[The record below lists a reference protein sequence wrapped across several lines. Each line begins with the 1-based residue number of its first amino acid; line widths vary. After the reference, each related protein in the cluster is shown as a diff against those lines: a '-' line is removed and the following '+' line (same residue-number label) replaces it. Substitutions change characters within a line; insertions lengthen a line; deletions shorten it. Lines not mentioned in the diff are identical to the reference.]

1 MVGPNN
7 LLYAVSIRSES
18 TFKRFVEV
26 GRVVLLR
33 SGPHAGKTAVI
44 AEIIDHNRAI
54 IDGPATGIPRH
65 AFPYRHLTLT
75 PFRLPK
81 LPRGAGSGTVLKQL
95 TSEGIVEKWNKSTWA
110 TKRTAIEKR
119 KSLNDFERFKTFV
132 AKKSRRDVVRKSV
145 KAAKKA

>member
-1 MVGPNN
+1 MPDF
-7 LLYAVSIRSES
+7 A
-18 TFKRFVEV
+18 
-26 GRVVLLR
+26 VVLLR

-44 AEIIDHNRAI
+44 AEIIDHNRVRSRSVLGCGPFLNFAQAI
-54 IDGPATGIPRH
+54 VDGPATGVPRH

-95 TSEGIVEKWNKSTWA
+95 TNEGIVEKWNKSTWA
-110 TKRTAIEKR
+110 TKRAAIEKR
-119 KSLNDFERFKTFV
+119 KSLSDFERFKTFV